1 MYARTCDLI
10 TRGKP
15 SGFCYYHSVS
25 RLPVPLTTLTS
36 PSYPIPP
43 YTRNPPPPHNTMA
56 APFVGLCPLMIM
68 FERHWLRLMNLFV
81 THGVVWIGVHVRTP
95 STLREKKQRRL
106 NSWPRLNEIHY
117 CETHRRGP
125 KVNTLIAESVGPNP
139 RDGRTDGRTGIKR
152 SRSRILRY
160 YALRTMC
167 EGRVGGGEG
176 EGARFRIQ
184 AAGATR
190 RKWEMAVGMAT
201 TLTVHYKKN

>member
-1 MYARTCDLI
+1 M
-10 TRGKP
+10 
-15 SGFCYYHSVS
+15 
-25 RLPVPLTTLTS
+25 
-36 PSYPIPP
+36 
-43 YTRNPPPPHNTMA
+43 
-56 APFVGLCPLMIM
+56 
-68 FERHWLRLMNLFV
+68 
-81 THGVVWIGVHVRTP
+81 
-95 STLREKKQRRL
+95 REKKQRRL

-139 RDGRTDGRTGIKR
+139 RDGRTDGRTSIKR

-176 EGARFRIQ
+176 EGERARFRIQ

-201 TLTVHYKKN
+201 TLTVHYKKLIITKSRTKQKRIPYYTLSSLY